1 MTTPRRYSP
10 DELGSL
16 LHDTQRDA
24 TRPQPVTLSTVGAQI
39 AQAGVAGL
47 GAALLVGGVLYW
59 MAAPVDVL
67 VQGPLLA
74 GALVLGAG
82 LVIRAVP
89 ADKAAQLRRIQT
101 VQRMVNEAEFRKRAA
116 YAAIERLEA
125 EHAAAVAA
133 LEKTIVNL
141 RGQNNVMRV
150 ENDQLRERLNPRS
163 VTHVTAEN
171 DDPAVRELAVSILQ
185 RWFATLRTNERGER
199 AGDWLSR
206 RAAERA
212 NWTQDQHAAAVGL
225 LSRAGIVAPR
235 GNFYRVVDAYRDLPA
250 ALHRL
255 DAYHAEKT
263 REAPLPPRIMS
274 NVEDD

>member
-1 MTTPRRYSP
+1 MPRRYSP

-59 MAAPVDVL
+59 MAAPFDVL

-125 EHAAAVAA
+125 EHADALREWRRAIDELRQENKALRSDVTRYQNERRTPTYVTRSAVAA
-133 LEKTIVNL
+133 ETVKDATAILE
-141 RGQNNVMRV
+141 
-150 ENDQLRERLNPRS
+150 
-163 VTHVTAEN
+163 H
-171 DDPAVRELAVSILQ
+171 
-185 RWFATLRTNERGER
+185 WFATLHADTRGNMRGE
-199 AGDWLSR
+199 WLSR
-206 RAAERA
+206 PKAMQSGWTKTRHEGAA
-212 NWTQDQHAAAVGL
+212 QL
-225 LSRAGIVAPR
+225 LL
-235 GNFYRVVDAYRDLPA
+235 DAQITAINEKLPFVRPEFGDLSA
-250 ALHRL
+250 ALYRL
-255 DAYHAEKT
+255 HTYAGKANKEPDM
-263 REAPLPPRIMS
+263 PRRADS
-274 NVEDD
+274 YVELE